1 MGEPRAVHLPHSD
14 SEDGDMP
21 QEKTAS
27 ATRTATKS
35 TTARKPKPPNY
46 DPFVRH
52 SVTVAADRK
61 TAFKVF
67 LEDFPQWWPE
77 NFRTTKVGAPLG
89 VDPKKGG
96 RLYEIDEQGEEHTFG
111 LIRTVDAPDTLAVG
125 WRLNGFGRIDPDNA
139 SEFTVTFVPDGQKKT
154 RVEVEHTHFDRMG
167 TKHAKRVRN
176 GMDKGW
182 PTILAS
188 FEKRIKE
195 VTAK

>member
-1 MGEPRAVHLPHSD
+1 
-14 SEDGDMP
+14 MP
-21 QEKTAS
+21 QEKTVPAKS
-27 ATRTATKS
+27 TAAKSTAT
-35 TTARKPKPPNY
+35 RKPKPPNY

-52 SVTVAADRK
+52 SVTVKADRK

-67 LEDFPQWWPE
+67 LEDFPQWWPK

-89 VDPKKGG
+89 VDPKTGG

-111 LIRTVDAPDTLAVG
+111 LIRKVDGPDTLAVG

-154 RVEVEHTHFDRMG
+154 RVDVEHTHFDRMG

-188 FEKRIKE
+188 FQTKIEE
-195 VTAK
+195 ATS